1 MDILELLGHIGKTEE
16 KDKISYSAGVVMALS
31 LRDIGFEEIKYED
44 YVDGMKSVFE
54 KSAEKISP
62 KRSIEIFNNYVALL
76 QEELK
81 VKNAEIGKVFLEKN
95 AKKEGVVTLSSGL
108 QYEVLVEGKGK
119 TPKITDTVN
128 VIYEGYL
135 LNKDVFDST
144 KETGAQKMRVLQTLT
159 GWQEALQLMPEGSRW
174 KIYVPHD
181 LAYGHIG
188 APPMIQPNA
197 TLVFI
202 IEVLNIL

>member
-31 LRDIGFEEIKYED
+31 LKDIGFDEISYED

-54 KSAEKISP
+54 KSSEKISP

-108 QYEVLVEGKGK
+108 QYEILLEGKGEK
-119 TPKITDTVN
+119 PKITDTVN
-128 VIYEGYL
+128 VIYEGSL
-135 LNKDVFDST
+135 LNKNVFDST
-144 KETGAQKMRVLQTLT
+144 KETGPQKMRVLQTLT

-174 KIYVPHD
+174 KIYIPHD

-188 APPMIQPNA
+188 AQPMIQPNS

-202 IEVLNIL
+202 IELLNIL

>member
-1 MDILELLGHIGKTEE
+1 MDILELLGHVGKTEE
-16 KDKISYSAGVVMALS
+16 KDKISYSAGVVMAMS
-31 LRDIGFEEIKYED
+31 LKDIGFEELKYED
-44 YVDGMKSVFE
+44 FVEGMQSILDKA
-54 KSAEKISP
+54 SAKISP

-81 VKNAEIGKVFLEKN
+81 VKNAEIGAEFRTKN
-95 AKKEGVVTLSSGL
+95 AEKSSVKTLESGL
-108 QYEVLVEGKGK
+108 QYEIMEKGSGKIP
-119 TPKITDTVN
+119 TISDTVS

-144 KETGAQKMRVLQTLT
+144 KDSGPQQMKISQTIK

-174 KIYVPHD
+174 RVTIPHD
-181 LAYGHIG
+181 LAYGEIG
-188 APPMIQPNA
+188 APPMIQPNS

-202 IEVLNIL
+202 IELLNIV

>member
-31 LRDIGFEEIKYED
+31 LKDIGFDEIRYED
-44 YVDGMKSVFE
+44 FTDGMQSVFE

-81 VKNAEIGKVFLEKN
+81 VKNAEIGKTFLEKN
-95 AKKEGVVTLSSGL
+95 AKKEGIITLTSGL
-108 QYEVLVEGKGK
+108 QYEVLQEGKGN

-135 LNKDVFDST
+135 LNKNVFDSS
-144 KETGAQKMRVLQTLT
+144 KETGPQKMRILQTLT

-181 LAYGHIG
+181 LAYAHIG
-188 APPMIQPNA
+188 APPMIQPNS

-202 IEVLNIL
+202 IELLNIV

>member
-31 LRDIGFEEIKYED
+31 LKDIGFDEIKYED
-44 YVDGMKSVFE
+44 YIDGMKSVFE

-81 VKNAEIGKVFLEKN
+81 VKNAETGKVFLEKN
-95 AKKEGVVTLSSGL
+95 TEKEGVVTLSSGL
-108 QYEVLVEGKGK
+108 QYEVLVEGNGNI
-119 TPKITDTVN
+119 PKITDTVN
-128 VIYEGYL
+128 VLYEGYL
-135 LNKDVFDST
+135 LNKNVFDST
-144 KETGAQKMRVLQTLT
+144 KETGPQKMRVLQTLT

-174 KIYVPHD
+174 KVYIPHD

-188 APPMIQPNA
+188 ALPMIQPNS

-202 IEVLNIL
+202 IELLNIV

>member
-1 MDILELLGHIGKTEE
+1 MDILELLGHVGKTEE
-16 KDKISYSAGVVMALS
+16 KDKISYSAGVVMAMS
-31 LRDIGFEEIKYED
+31 LKDIGFEELKYED
-44 YVDGMKSVFE
+44 FVEGMQSILDKA
-54 KSAEKISP
+54 SAKISP

-81 VKNAEIGKVFLEKN
+81 VKNAEIGAEFRTKN
-95 AKKEGVVTLSSGL
+95 AEKSSVKTLESGL
-108 QYEVLVEGKGK
+108 QYEIMEKGSGKIP
-119 TPKITDTVN
+119 TISDTVS

-144 KETGAQKMRVLQTLT
+144 KDSGPQQMKISQTIK

-174 KIYVPHD
+174 RVTIPHD
-181 LAYGHIG
+181 LAYGEIG
-188 APPMIQPNA
+188 APPMIQPNS

-202 IEVLNIL
+202 VELLNIV

>member
-31 LRDIGFEEIKYED
+31 LKDIGFDEIKYED

-81 VKNAEIGKVFLEKN
+81 VKNAEIGKIFLEKN
-95 AKKEGVVTLSSGL
+95 AKKEGIITLSSGL
-108 QYEVLVEGKGK
+108 QYEVLQEGKGN

-135 LNKDVFDST
+135 LNKNVFDSS
-144 KETGAQKMRVLQTLT
+144 KETGPQKMRILQTLT

-181 LAYGHIG
+181 LAYAHIG
-188 APPMIQPNA
+188 APPMIQPNS

-202 IEVLNIL
+202 IELLNIV

>member
-31 LRDIGFEEIKYED
+31 LKDIGFDEIRYED
-44 YVDGMKSVFE
+44 YIDGMKSVLE
-54 KSAEKISP
+54 KSTEKISP

-81 VKNAEIGKVFLEKN
+81 VKNAEIGKAFLEKN
-95 AKKEGVVTLSSGL
+95 AKKEGIVTLPSGL
-108 QYEVLVEGKGK
+108 QYEVLVEGRGEI
-119 TPKITDTVN
+119 PKLTDTID

-144 KETGAQKMRVLQTLT
+144 KETGPQKMRVLQTLK

-174 KIYVPHD
+174 KIYIPHD
-181 LAYGHIG
+181 LAYGPIG
-188 APPMIQPNA
+188 APPMIQPNS

-202 IEVLNIL
+202 IELLNIV

>member
-31 LRDIGFEEIKYED
+31 LKDIGFDEISYED

-54 KSAEKISP
+54 KSSEKISP

-81 VKNAEIGKVFLEKN
+81 VKNAEIGKAFLEKN

-108 QYEVLVEGKGK
+108 QYEILLEGKGEK
-119 TPKITDTVN
+119 PKITDTVN
-128 VIYEGYL
+128 VIYEGSL
-135 LNKDVFDST
+135 LNKNVFDST

-174 KIYVPHD
+174 KIYIPHD

-188 APPMIQPNA
+188 APPMIQPNS

-202 IEVLNIL
+202 IELLNIL

>member
-31 LRDIGFEEIKYED
+31 LKDIGFDEIRYED

-54 KSAEKISP
+54 KSSEKISP

-81 VKNAEIGKVFLEKN
+81 VKNAEIGKAFLEKN

-108 QYEVLVEGKGK
+108 QYEILLEGKGEK
-119 TPKITDTVN
+119 PKITDTVN
-128 VIYEGYL
+128 VIYEGSL
-135 LNKDVFDST
+135 LNKNVFDST

-174 KIYVPHD
+174 KIYIPHD

-188 APPMIQPNA
+188 APPMIQPNS

-202 IEVLNIL
+202 IELLNIL

>member
-31 LRDIGFEEIKYED
+31 LKDIGFDEISYED
-44 YVDGMKSVFE
+44 YVDGMKSAFE
-54 KSAEKISP
+54 KSSEKISP

-81 VKNAEIGKVFLEKN
+81 VKNAEIGKAFLEKN

-108 QYEVLVEGKGK
+108 QYEILLEGKGEK
-119 TPKITDTVN
+119 PKITDTVN
-128 VIYEGYL
+128 VIYEGSL
-135 LNKDVFDST
+135 LNKNVFDST

-174 KIYVPHD
+174 KIYIPHD

-188 APPMIQPNA
+188 APPMIQPNS

-202 IEVLNIL
+202 IELLNIL

>member
-81 VKNAEIGKVFLEKN
+81 VKNAEIGKAFLEKN

-159 GWQEALQLMPEGSRW
+159 GWQEALQLMHEGSRW

>member
-31 LRDIGFEEIKYED
+31 LKDIGFDEISYED

-54 KSAEKISP
+54 KSSEKISP

-81 VKNAEIGKVFLEKN
+81 VKNAEIGKTFLEKN

-108 QYEVLVEGKGK
+108 QYEILLEGKGEK
-119 TPKITDTVN
+119 PKITDTVN

-135 LNKDVFDST
+135 LNKNVFDST

-174 KIYVPHD
+174 KIYIPHD

-188 APPMIQPNA
+188 APPMIQPNS

-202 IEVLNIL
+202 IELLNIL

>member
-1 MDILELLGHIGKTEE
+1 MDILELLGHVGKTEE

-31 LRDIGFEEIKYED
+31 LKDIGFDEIKYED
-44 YVDGMKSVFE
+44 FVDGMQSVFE
-54 KSAEKISP
+54 KSNSKISP

-81 VKNAEIGKVFLEKN
+81 ISNAEIGKTFLDKN
-95 AKKEGVVTLSSGL
+95 AKKEGIVSLPSGL
-108 QYEVLVEGKGK
+108 QYEVLAEGNGNI
-119 TPKITDTVN
+119 PKRNDTVN

-135 LNKDVFDST
+135 LNKNVFDST
-144 KETGAQKMRVLQTLT
+144 KDSGAQQMKVLQTIA

-174 KIYVPHD
+174 KVYIPHH
-181 LAYGHIG
+181 LAYAEIG
-188 APPMIQPNA
+188 APPMIQPNS

-202 IEVLNIL
+202 IELLNIV

>member
-31 LRDIGFEEIKYED
+31 LKDIGFEEIKYED
-44 YVDGMKSVFE
+44 YVDGMKSVFD
-54 KSAEKISP
+54 KSGEKISP
-62 KRSIEIFNNYVALL
+62 KRSIDIFNNYVALL

-81 VKNAEIGKVFLEKN
+81 VKNAEIGTAFLAKN
-95 AKKEGVVTLSSGL
+95 ASKEGITVLPSGL
-108 QYEVLVEGKGK
+108 QYEVLTEGNGIK
-119 TPKITDTVN
+119 PKITDTVN

-135 LNKDVFDST
+135 INKDVFDST
-144 KETGAQKMRVLQTLT
+144 KDTGPQKMRVLQTIK

-174 KIYVPHD
+174 KIYIPHD
-181 LAYGHIG
+181 LAYAEMG
-188 APPMIQPNA
+188 APPIIQPNS

-202 IEVLNIL
+202 IELLNIV

>member
-16 KDKISYSAGVVMALS
+16 KDKTSYSAGVVMALS
-31 LRDIGFEEIKYED
+31 LKDIGFDEIRYED

-54 KSAEKISP
+54 KSSEKISP

-81 VKNAEIGKVFLEKN
+81 IKNAEIGKVFLEKN

-108 QYEVLVEGKGK
+108 QYEILLEGKGEK
-119 TPKITDTVN
+119 PKITDTVN
-128 VIYEGYL
+128 VIYEGSL
-135 LNKDVFDST
+135 LNKNVFDST

-174 KIYVPHD
+174 KIYIPHD

-188 APPMIQPNA
+188 APPMIQPNS

-202 IEVLNIL
+202 IELLNIL

>member
-31 LRDIGFEEIKYED
+31 LKDIGFDEISYED

-54 KSAEKISP
+54 KSSEKISP

-81 VKNAEIGKVFLEKN
+81 VKNAEIGKAFLEKN
-95 AKKEGVVTLSSGL
+95 GKKEGVVTLSSGL
-108 QYEVLVEGKGK
+108 QYEILLEGKGEK
-119 TPKITDTVN
+119 PKITDTVN
-128 VIYEGYL
+128 VIYEGSL
-135 LNKDVFDST
+135 LNKNVFDST

-174 KIYVPHD
+174 KIYIPHD

-188 APPMIQPNA
+188 APPMIQPNS

-202 IEVLNIL
+202 IELLNIL

>member
-1 MDILELLGHIGKTEE
+1 MDILELLGHIGTTEE

-54 KSAEKISP
+54 KKGEKISP

-81 VKNAEIGKVFLEKN
+81 VKNAAIGNAFLAKN
-95 AKKEGVVTLSSGL
+95 ASKEGITTLPSGL
-108 QYEVLVEGKGK
+108 QYEILTEGKGN
-119 TPKITDTVN
+119 TPKITDTVS

-135 LNKDVFDST
+135 LNKEVFDST
-144 KETGAQKMRVLQTLT
+144 KDTGPQKMKVLQTIK

-174 KIYVPHD
+174 KVYIPHD
-181 LAYGHIG
+181 LAYAEMG
-188 APPMIQPNA
+188 APPIIQPNS

-202 IEVLNIL
+202 IELLNIL

>member
-31 LRDIGFEEIKYED
+31 LKDIGFDEIKYED
-44 YVDGMKSVFE
+44 YIDGMKSVFE

-81 VKNAEIGKVFLEKN
+81 VKNAETGKVFLEKN
-95 AKKEGVVTLSSGL
+95 AEKEGVVTLSSGL
-108 QYEVLVEGKGK
+108 QYEVLVEGNGNI
-119 TPKITDTVN
+119 PKITDTVN
-128 VIYEGYL
+128 VLYEGYL
-135 LNKDVFDST
+135 LNKNVFDST
-144 KETGAQKMRVLQTLT
+144 KETGPQKMRVLQTLT

-174 KIYVPHD
+174 KVYIPHD
-181 LAYGHIG
+181 LAYGPIG
-188 APPMIQPNA
+188 ALPMIQPNS

-202 IEVLNIL
+202 IELLNIV

>member
-1 MDILELLGHIGKTEE
+1 MDILELLGHIGTTEE

-31 LRDIGFEEIKYED
+31 LKDIGFEEIKYED

-54 KSAEKISP
+54 KKGEKISP

-81 VKNAEIGKVFLEKN
+81 VKNAEIGNAFLAKN
-95 AKKEGVVTLSSGL
+95 ASKEGITTLPSGL
-108 QYEVLVEGKGK
+108 QYEVLTEGNGN
-119 TPKITDTVN
+119 TPKITDTVS

-135 LNKDVFDST
+135 LNKEVFDST
-144 KETGAQKMRVLQTLT
+144 KDTGPQKMKVLQTIK

-174 KIYVPHD
+174 KVYIPHD
-181 LAYGHIG
+181 LAYAEMG
-188 APPMIQPNA
+188 APPVIQPNS

-202 IEVLNIL
+202 IELLNIL

>member
-31 LRDIGFEEIKYED
+31 LKDIGFDEIKYED
-44 YVDGMKSVFE
+44 YIDGMKSVFE
-54 KSAEKISP
+54 KSDEKISP

-81 VKNAEIGKVFLEKN
+81 VKNAEIGKTFLEKN
-95 AKKEGVVTLSSGL
+95 AKKEGIIALSSGL

-119 TPKITDTVN
+119 LPKITDTVN

-135 LNKDVFDST
+135 LNKNVFDST

-181 LAYGHIG
+181 LAYAHIG
-188 APPMIQPNA
+188 APPMIQPNS

-202 IEVLNIL
+202 IELLNIV